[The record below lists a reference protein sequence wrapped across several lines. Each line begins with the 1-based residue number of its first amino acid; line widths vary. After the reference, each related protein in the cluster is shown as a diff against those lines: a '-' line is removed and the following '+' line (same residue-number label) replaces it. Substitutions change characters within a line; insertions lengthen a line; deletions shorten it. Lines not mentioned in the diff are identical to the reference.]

1 MKKFLALFLIVA
13 TALTSLAGCSEEGE
27 SSDLNI
33 YSEASYD
40 NESKFVPDEESK
52 ESTTS
57 ESVVSGEEN
66 VPLSGEFVV
75 KDKKY
80 TFEGN
85 DLVIVSVE
93 NKTNK
98 NYSVTI
104 TGTYLDK
111 GGNALKT
118 ETQTFDQYSAGYNGY
133 FMFKPDLQFDKF
145 TYEFKTKE
153 SEGPFYAKD
162 IVFNFKGLSDEL
174 SIIDEQLA
182 QNDYTKYPSI
192 AATFAYRYTGEVS
205 LYPTLKWILFS
216 EADTIIAMIDAKP
229 MLQPNQEFDSEDMS
243 ILLQTLEDKLVW
255 PEEYKGNVRAVVI
268 VKDAEKFEMPPM
280 P

>member
-1 MKKFLALFLIVA
+1 MKKFLVLFLIVA

-40 NESKFVPDEESK
+40 NESKFVPDEEFK

-98 NYSVTI
+98 N
-104 TGTYLDK
+104 
-111 GGNALKT
+111 
-118 ETQTFDQYSAGYNGY
+118 
-133 FMFKPDLQFDKF
+133 
-145 TYEFKTKE
+145 
-153 SEGPFYAKD
+153 
-162 IVFNFKGLSDEL
+162 
-174 SIIDEQLA
+174 
-182 QNDYTKYPSI
+182 
-192 AATFAYRYTGEVS
+192 
-205 LYPTLKWILFS
+205 
-216 EADTIIAMIDAKP
+216 
-229 MLQPNQEFDSEDMS
+229 
-243 ILLQTLEDKLVW
+243 
-255 PEEYKGNVRAVVI
+255 
-268 VKDAEKFEMPPM
+268 
-280 P
+280 